1 MGGRSPVI
9 THQRLRFTLIISRA
23 SFGER
28 ADERHSEL
36 EGEARPSAGEDQ
48 HVVRWYAV
56 NG

>member
-9 THQRLRFTLIISRA
+9 IHQRLRFILIISRA

-48 HVVRWYAV
+48 HVGRWYAA